1 MLGPVVQAAPK
12 DAWSRYCL
20 GKGLLAEKRA
30 ADARNHL
37 QQVLRDDPK
46 FPRRAE
52 IEKINGVH

>member
-1 MLGPVVQAAPK
+1 MLGPVVQATPK

-30 ADARNHL
+30 ADARDHL

-46 FPRRAE
+46 FPHRAE
-52 IEKINGVH
+52 IDKINGVH